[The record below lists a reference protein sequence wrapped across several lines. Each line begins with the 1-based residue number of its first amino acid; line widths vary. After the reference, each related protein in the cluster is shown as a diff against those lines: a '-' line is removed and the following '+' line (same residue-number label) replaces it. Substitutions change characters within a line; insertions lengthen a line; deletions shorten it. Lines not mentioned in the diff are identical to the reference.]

1 MTTALHRFELEPF
14 GGQHERETLGLQ
26 GVRVQ
31 GTVALERQ
39 PEGATLGLHYRLEG
53 DLGSAASAVLLP
65 PPGPP
70 SRRDGLWQH
79 TCLEAFLAPADGEPY
94 WELNLAPSG
103 DWALYRF
110 AAYRRGQQ
118 SPVLGNL
125 PLTVVNRAEQL
136 ELSLSF
142 PLPGELASANQL
154 EVGVTAVL
162 EQRSGALSYWAL
174 HHPAPQA
181 DFHHRGGFLLRL

>member
-1 MTTALHRFELEPF
+1 MTTAVHRFELEPF
-14 GGQHERETLGLQ
+14 GGQQEREALGLQ

-31 GTVALERQ
+31 GAVALERS
-39 PEGATLGLHYRLEG
+39 PEGATLRLHYRLEA
-53 DLGSAASAVLLP
+53 DLGSAASALLLP

-118 SPVLGNL
+118 SPALENL
-125 PLTVVNRAEQL
+125 PVAVVNRAEQL
-136 ELSLSF
+136 ELSLNF
-142 PLPGELASANQL
+142 PLPTELATASQL
-154 EVGVTAVL
+154 ELAVTAVL
-162 EQRSGALSYWAL
+162 EQQSGALSYWAL
-174 HHPAPQA
+174 RHPAAQP
-181 DFHHRGGFLLRL
+181 DFHLREGFVLRL

>member
-1 MTTALHRFELEPF
+1 MTTAVHRFELEPF
-14 GGQHERETLGLQ
+14 GGQHEREALGLQ

-31 GTVALERQ
+31 GAVALERS
-39 PEGATLGLHYRLEG
+39 PEGATLRLHYRLEA

-118 SPVLGNL
+118 SPALGNL
-125 PLTVVNRAEQL
+125 PVAVVNRAEQL
-136 ELSLSF
+136 ELSLNFS
-142 PLPGELASANQL
+142 LPTELATASQL
-154 EVGVTAVL
+154 ELAVTAVL
-162 EQRSGALSYWAL
+162 EQKSGALSYWAL
-174 HHPAPQA
+174 RHPATQP
-181 DFHHRGGFLLRL
+181 DFHLREGFVLRL